1 MIQLLQFAL
10 LSVFP
15 AMVILAGLRDVT
27 SYTIPNWI
35 SFGTCLAFFPTALAM
50 GLPLPTLGM
59 NVGVGVIALIL
70 GIVMFGLGWIGGG
83 DAKLFAAA
91 GFWLG
96 FPSFIEFTA
105 VTAVAGGVLAVGLL
119 GMRSLWVR
127 RYVVGGPAWF
137 ERLTTHGENVPYGV
151 AIAAGALFAY
161 PSSALIRVFTGAMSS

>member
-1 MIQLLQFAL
+1 MIQLLQIAL

-15 AMVILAGLRDVT
+15 AMVIVAGLRDVT

-35 SFGTCLAFFPTALAM
+35 SFGTFVAFFPTALAL
-50 GLPLPTLGM
+50 GLPLQTVGV
-59 NVGVGVIALIL
+59 NVGIGVIALVL
-70 GIVMFGLGWIGGG
+70 GVIMFGLGWIGGG

-96 FPSFIEFTA
+96 FPSFITFTA
-105 VTAVAGGVLAVGLL
+105 VTAIAGGLLAVGLL

-127 RYVVGGPAWF
+127 RYVVGGPPWF

-161 PSSALIRVFTGAMSS
+161 PSSALMQAFTSGL